1 MVNEGEEQQKKSTG
15 AKHAVYLA
23 KGGCFCCNKSSDSHE
38 AEWQVP
44 NLETALELFQIK
56 SSRSFGP
63 NKEVWPIRARVL
75 RLNVRSCA
83 SGWYGPHSS
92 SSPMFHSLS
101 GGSDI
106 WLLFYCDFSLRRPL
120 FMEQAKREPPVALH
134 IQPASDQG
142 LTELDQ
148 SRSKRRNHEVEEE
161 IFRYD
166 SKVRTRLKG
175 KGSFVKGSVRQ
186 GRCDREKKE
195 TCKDSSETP
204 KSHSMASPRRQK
216 HEISSWTKFSPWQKT
231 LVDGGGG
238 TTWGRRR
245 DSSILGPGFLAQN
258 KKCAREEATGSQVAS
273 VAI

>member
-1 MVNEGEEQQKKSTG
+1 MVNEGEEQQKKSTR

-63 NKEVWPIRARVL
+63 NKEVWPIRARGS
-75 RLNVRSCA
+75 VRN
-83 SGWYGPHSS
+83 
-92 SSPMFHSLS
+92 
-101 GGSDI
+101 
-106 WLLFYCDFSLRRPL
+106 RRN
-120 FMEQAKREPPVALH
+120 
-134 IQPASDQG
+134 G
-142 LTELDQ
+142 
-148 SRSKRRNHEVEEE
+148 NHEVEEE

-166 SKVRTRLKG
+166 SKVRTRLKR
-175 KGSFVKGSVRQ
+175 KGSFVKGSIC
-186 GRCDREKKE
+186 RCDRKKKE

-216 HEISSWTKFSPWQKT
+216 HEISSSTKFSPWQKT

-238 TTWGRRR
+238 PTWGRRT